1 MEAPEQQA
9 PYPRRKSR
17 EELETLSLSELFPYW
32 SHVLW
37 QTGMVPMLQHLLQ
50 INLTMSESQVLRQ
63 LHQRPLTIAD
73 VAASLAITQSAASR
87 AVDRLVRDGYVSRT
101 ENPVDRRQK
110 QLRLTT
116 SGTAL
121 VEDLNPGFTSQL
133 ARRVARLSVEDQEQF
148 RRLVA
153 HMVDQPAELFLFFD
167 RKADR
172 KSTRLNSSHQIT
184 SYAVFCLKKKK

>member
-1 MEAPEQQA
+1 MGTPDQQA
-9 PYPRRKSR
+9 PYPRRKSL

-37 QTGMVPMLQHLLQ
+37 QVGMVPMLQHLLQ
-50 INLTMSESQVLRQ
+50 INLTMSESQVVRQ
-63 LHQRPLTIAD
+63 LDQRPLTIAD
-73 VAASLAITQSAASR
+73 VAASLAISQSAASR

-121 VEDLNPGFTSQL
+121 VEDLNHGFTSQL
-133 ARRVARLSVEDQEQF
+133 ARLVTRLSVEEQEQF

-153 HMVDQPAELFLFFD
+153 HMVAAYPDET
-167 RKADR
+167 ADAPLASAGEAR
-172 KSTRLNSSHQIT
+172 HGKRAHTLRQRRYL
-184 SYAVFCLKKKK
+184 